1 MEAKQTEI
9 DFLLEKIRT
18 GNLSEPEKANLHSYV
33 EAAFRDEKISR
44 LMERH
49 WRELETEH
57 PDQEGQDLQKIRQL
71 IMEKV
76 RSSRYDCLQQ
86 RKKSIAPWMNYM
98 VRAAAILAIPLL
110 IISGYLYYRLT
121 EESFSFAEQ
130 PVMQEVIATPGSR
143 VHFILPDRSEVWL
156 NSGSSLSFSNGLM
169 TRGQRRV
176 RLMGQGYFQ
185 VTRDERH
192 PFIVEAGDLNVR
204 VLGTSFD
211 VSNYAEDEFIRSTL
225 EDGAIA
231 LLNPSGD
238 RELASLKPGQ
248 QAVFRK
254 QTKEL
259 SVYQTDT
266 RLSTSWKD
274 GKLIFRDTPLKEVT
288 RQLERWFNC
297 TIQTDPELLHSGIL
311 YTATIRDE
319 TLGEVLKMI
328 EISTQVK
335 TKIKNRSVKI
345 WAE

>member
-1 MEAKQTEI
+1 
-9 DFLLEKIRT
+9 
-18 GNLSEPEKANLHSYV
+18 
-33 EAAFRDEKISR
+33 
-44 LMERH
+44 
-49 WRELETEH
+49 
-57 PDQEGQDLQKIRQL
+57 
-71 IMEKV
+71 
-76 RSSRYDCLQQ
+76 
-86 RKKSIAPWMNYM
+86 
-98 VRAAAILAIPLL
+98 
-110 IISGYLYYRLT
+110 
-121 EESFSFAEQ
+121 
-130 PVMQEVIATPGSR
+130 
-143 VHFILPDRSEVWL
+143 
-156 NSGSSLSFSNGLM
+156 
-169 TRGQRRV
+169 
-176 RLMGQGYFQ
+176 
-185 VTRDERH
+185 
-192 PFIVEAGDLNVR
+192 
-204 VLGTSFD
+204 

-259 SVYQTDT
+259 RVYQTDT

-274 GKLIFRDTPLKEVT
+274 GKLIFRDASLKEVT

-297 TIQTDPELLHSGIL
+297 SIQTDPELLHSGIL

-319 TLGEVLKMI
+319 TLGEVLQMI